1 MFHHIPSHSKK
12 KGLGWKSGPVFKIQ
26 YPMKNRGKD
35 TESGDQNHRAL

>member
-1 MFHHIPSHSKK
+1 MVDFSKMQQIK

-35 TESGDQNHRAL
+35 TNL